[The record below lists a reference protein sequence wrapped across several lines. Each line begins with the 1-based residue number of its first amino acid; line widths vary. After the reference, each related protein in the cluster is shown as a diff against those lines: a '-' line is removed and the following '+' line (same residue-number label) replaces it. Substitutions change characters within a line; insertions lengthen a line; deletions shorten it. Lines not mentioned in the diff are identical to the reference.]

1 MNKKQLKKLESLRSV
16 SLRVNANL
24 TKETKKETKSINNE
38 AFNKLVHICTN
49 QNELIDLCAYAHKT
63 RTETINLLVDT
74 MLCKHVKHASTRLNR
89 HVKVDITTAINTR
102 FAKLLSKASVKASEL
117 IQVVSAEQKQEL
129 AQAQAQAQINEVQV

>member
-89 HVKVDITTAINTR
+89 HVKVDITTAI
-102 FAKLLSKASVKASEL
+102 VKASEL